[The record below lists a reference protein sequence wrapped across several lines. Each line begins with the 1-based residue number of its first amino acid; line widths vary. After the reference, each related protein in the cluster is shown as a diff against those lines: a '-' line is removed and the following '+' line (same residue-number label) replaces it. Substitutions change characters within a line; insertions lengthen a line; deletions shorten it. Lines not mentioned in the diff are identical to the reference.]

1 MADPYLEGDLA
12 PVRTD
17 HTAVDLAVTGTTPEG
32 ADALCEV
39 GVGGVVNFRGGQIAK
54 ASSVKAALTRKLLG
68 SSVPS
73 SEWPRRMFCQT
84 RARR

>member
-32 ADALCEV
+32 ADALCEGHCCV
-39 GVGGVVNFRGGQIAK
+39 DGKWARSTCYRGTFR
-54 ASSVKAALTRKLLG
+54 
-68 SSVPS
+68 
-73 SEWPRRMFCQT
+73 WPR
-84 RARR
+84 

>member
-1 MADPYLEGDLA
+1 MADPYLEGDSA

-39 GVGGVVNFRGGQIAK
+39 GVGGLLISGVVR
-54 ASSVKAALTRKLLG
+54 S
-68 SSVPS
+68 
-73 SEWPRRMFCQT
+73 RRP
-84 RARR
+84 AR